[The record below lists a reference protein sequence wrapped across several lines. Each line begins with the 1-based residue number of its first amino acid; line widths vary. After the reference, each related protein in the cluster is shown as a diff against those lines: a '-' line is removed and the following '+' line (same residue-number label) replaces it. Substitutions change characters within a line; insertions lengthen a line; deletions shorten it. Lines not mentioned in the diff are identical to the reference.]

1 MEKSDGHAV
10 YLGSQCIDLLC
21 CSLSHDGLIL
31 PNRQQMTEL
40 SQAQGGES
48 KEYFKSIAASTES
61 RRGATESLVELMQW
75 LTKQEGKL
83 SNTTRYGKTDSVLHK
98 SYKGLVSR
106 LQVVYDSY
114 SLCSFC
120 VTFHALTRVS
130 YLKGDARQRYSS

>member
-1 MEKSDGHAV
+1 MEERDGHAV
-10 YLGSQCIDLLC
+10 YLISQCIDLLC

-40 SQAQGGES
+40 SQGQSHES
-48 KEYFKSIAASTES
+48 KDYFTSIAAS
-61 RRGATESLVELMQW
+61 ATESLVELMQW

-106 LQVVYDSY
+106 LQVVVIVD
-114 SLCSFC
+114 
-120 VTFHALTRVS
+120 VVS
-130 YLKGDARQRYSS
+130 V